1 VNPEQGAARRLIL
14 LRHAKSAWPD
24 GMLDPDRPLAER
36 GIADATAAGP
46 ILAGIT
52 EFTGSDVVL
61 CSPAVRTRA
70 TWRLAS
76 QALPHQP
83 TTRFEPQVYGAS
95 PAELVDLIQSAPAEA
110 RTVLIV
116 GHEPTMSSTADLL
129 AGPGSQQEDLAQL
142 RAKYPT
148 SAMAIFAVATDW
160 SSVRP
165 GSAVLERF
173 LIPRG

>member
-1 VNPEQGAARRLIL
+1 MNPEQDAAHRLIL
-14 LRHAKSAWPD
+14 LRHAKSQWPD

-36 GIADATAAGP
+36 GIADATATGP

-52 EFTGSDVVL
+52 EFTEADVVL

-70 TWRLAS
+70 TWRLVS
-76 QALPHQP
+76 QALPNPP
-83 TTRFEPQVYGAS
+83 TTRFEPLVYGAS
-95 PAELVDLIQSAPAEA
+95 PAELIDLIRTAPAQA
-110 RTVLIV
+110 RTVLVV
-116 GHEPTMSSTADLL
+116 GHEPTMSTTAELL
-129 AGPGSQQEDLAQL
+129 AGPGSQQEDLARL

-160 SSVRP
+160 SSVQP